1 MEQRDRAY
9 LSILGWPRGFDL
21 DRRVEGLVVAAG
33 MDPYLASQMAR
44 RETPAIVHQ
53 FDLVLREEI
62 LGALHGMGVLALAP
76 SRAEMRAYGRAEV
89 AREVERFPG
98 AEPAAFAVQQRDGGA
113 WTFQLSDVRLVVI
126 GTVRQVGRV
135 RTHGGGA
142 YDFGVGSAAIG
153 GADMVLAEMAWDAIN
168 DEGSGGW
175 GSHTTRSTRAVPT
188 VDLHVMTAAG
198 PRLVRLSGSTTR
210 IGVVGEPRGRPSLLD
225 RPDPG
230 EEIARHM
237 PGVCVDTGFERFN
250 TPSDIEQM
258 ADSAGQG
265 SARLN
270 PIAFHFYSVWSALID
285 MGVRGW

>member
-1 MEQRDRAY
+1 MEQRERAY

-89 AREVERFPG
+89 AREVERYPG

-142 YDFGVGSAAIG
+142 YDFGVGAAAIG
-153 GADMVLAEMAWDAIN
+153 GADLVLAEMAWDAIN

-270 PIAFHFYSVWSALID
+270 PIAFHFYSVWSALVD